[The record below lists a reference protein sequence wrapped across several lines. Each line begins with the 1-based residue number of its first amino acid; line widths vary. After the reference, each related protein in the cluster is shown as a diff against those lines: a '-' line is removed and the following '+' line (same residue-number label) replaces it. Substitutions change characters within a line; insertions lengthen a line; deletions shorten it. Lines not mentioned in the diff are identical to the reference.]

1 YDTYGFPLDLT
12 RVIAEE
18 HRWSV
23 DEVGFERAMD
33 EQRKRSEFVGSRE
46 VAVEGVFPAIADRVG
61 ATKFL
66 GYEATA
72 GKSKIV
78 ALVADGKGAEGG
90 GRVSKTVACVTTET
104 PFYGEQGGQIGD
116 TGTLASGAAKV
127 IVRDTKRPVST
138 L

>member
-33 EQRKRSEFVGSRE
+33 EQRKRSEFQGSGE
-46 VAVEGVFPAIADRVG
+46 VAVEGVFQAIADRVG

-66 GYEATA
+66 GYEATS

-78 ALVADGKGAEGG
+78 ALVADGKGVDAPGPDSNE
-90 GRVSKTVACVTTET
+90 VA
-104 PFYGEQGGQIGD
+104 
-116 TGTLASGAAKV
+116 AAHDEK
-127 IVRDTKRPVST
+127 P